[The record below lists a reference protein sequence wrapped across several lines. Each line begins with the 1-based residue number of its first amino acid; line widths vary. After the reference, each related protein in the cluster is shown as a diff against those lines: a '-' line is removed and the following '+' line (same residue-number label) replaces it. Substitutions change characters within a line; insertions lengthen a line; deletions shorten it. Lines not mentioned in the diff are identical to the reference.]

1 MKEEFNIL
9 IVDDEADYCHVLAMI
24 LEVEGYQVKQCTKS
38 KNVVEM
44 LGKEEFD
51 LVISDLI
58 MPEMDGIELLSE
70 VKKMKPDMYFIIL
83 TAYGTIENAVEGM
96 RQGAYTYVT
105 KGSDPEK
112 LIAEIEN
119 LNRLKKA
126 KQKQEER
133 SEKNNFLLTTKS
145 ASFQDTLEIAEK
157 AAKSDANILILGESG
172 AGKEVIAQYIHQKSK
187 RKGFGFWA
195 TNCHT
200 FADSLLESELFG
212 HEKGA
217 FTGAVTKRIGRF
229 EAANEGTLFLDEI
242 GDIPLATQA
251 KLLRAI
257 ETKKINRI
265 GRNEDIEVDFRLI
278 SATNKDLSKEIKEGS
293 FREDL
298 FYRLSTIIVQVPSLR
313 QRKEDLP
320 LFIDFFLRKAQL
332 SLGLEQVEIHE
343 KVMTTLLNYHY
354 PGNIRELKNM
364 IERLTVL
371 SDQGKI
377 TEESVAHLMLHASH
391 SGWDGFVGG
400 EYSLKELRNEVES
413 KYIEELLKK
422 NKYNITKTAKD
433 LEISTRHLF
442 NKISAYGIKDPSA
455 KGVAKDEE

>member
-1 MKEEFNIL
+1 MKEDFNIL
-9 IVDDEADYCHVLAMI
+9 IVDDEEDYCHVLAMI

-38 KNVVEM
+38 KNVAEL

-58 MPEMDGIELLSE
+58 MPEMDGIALLRQ
-70 VKKMKPDMYFIIL
+70 VKKIKPDIYFIIL

-105 KGSDPEK
+105 KGSDPEN
-112 LIAEIEN
+112 LITEIET
-119 LNRLKKA
+119 LTKLKKA
-126 KQKQEER
+126 KQKQEEHN
-133 SEKNNFLLTTKS
+133 ENHHFLLTTQS
-145 ASFQDTLEIAEK
+145 SSFQHSLSIAEK
-157 AAKSDANILILGESG
+157 AARSDANILILGESG

-187 RKGFGFWA
+187 RNAFGFWA

-265 GRNEDIEVDFRLI
+265 GNNEEIKVDFRLI
-278 SATNKDLSKEIKEGS
+278 SATNKDLTKEIKGGS

-298 FYRLSTIIVQVPSLR
+298 FYRLSTIIVQVPPLR

-320 LFIDFFLRKAQL
+320 EFIDFFLRKAQL
-332 SLGLEQVEIHE
+332 SLGLEEIEIHPE
-343 KVMTTLLNYHY
+343 VMNTLLNYHY

-371 SDQGKI
+371 SDHGKI
-377 TEESVAHLMLHASH
+377 TAESVTHLMLSPSP

-422 NKYNITKTAKD
+422 NKYNITKTAKE

-442 NKISAYGIKDPSA
+442 NKISAYGIKDHSA
-455 KGVAKDEE
+455 KGAAKDEE